1 MDDIYKLQEVF
12 EEKDMKI
19 KEYVYDS
26 LCLRYQ
32 YARMMLAVYE
42 VKNDQEFESRMS
54 LARRDCSRF
63 FDILRENLLEDKNDS
78 NR

>member
-19 KEYVYDS
+19 KEYVFDS
-26 LCLRYQ
+26 LCLRYK

-42 VKNDQEFESRMS
+42 VKDGQEFETRMN
-54 LARRDCSRF
+54 LARRDCLRF

-78 NR
+78 N